1 MLTKGAIGNL
11 VNRYRAVLKKCHL
24 LNTFGSLAVA
34 SMLVLGGAG
43 AAWGGHTPISSADL
57 PYSFDVEYKWSG
69 TDAVDNNGGVFYI
82 NSNVEVSC
90 SSDFIGNKAIYA
102 GGAIYNSGKL
112 ILDGGKFTNNNVYL
126 DVKNTIKPYGG
137 AIYNDGELEINN
149 DVEFIGSKALNEQ
162 YLYNK
167 TFGWTKADGMGGAIY
182 SKNKLTI
189 NGSAI
194 TMDAANKYNGG
205 VLFRG
210 NESGSGGAIEIYGSS
225 STLANVRLTNVRFE
239 NNITRGGGGGA
250 VRLSNGAQGAYFENV
265 YFIENQTG
273 NDGGAVYIHKDNT
286 DGVTFKNAYFYDNEA
301 GTNGGALYIHQGKV
315 TFNGVN
321 EFRGNT
327 VKSAPND
334 IFNSGTM
341 VIESG
346 STTLYS
352 GIKSTGKIQ
361 VTEDAS
367 FTVDTRA
374 AGSDPFQ
381 GCAINITGEGD
392 ITLRSSKSIIKDSRT
407 HSIEGNNI
415 TLETKGGTVIESR
428 GDIKLDAA
436 GRLDIIGDVNI
447 TKTKTSD
454 TAHLEIYANS
464 GALDAVSIGD
474 GAKFDLFGKGE
485 GSNVELEK
493 LTNSGES
500 KLGDGMTRLA
510 ASVGEIDM
518 QGGTL
523 NIIDSDV
530 TIGKLKTAGGTIFI
544 DPSNVKVGDLE
555 GTLDADFFIGKES
568 TVAFGDADMSSAP
581 EVGTEVTAALALG
594 PGKSIEVGTGSLV
607 VDGTL
612 SGAPT
617 PPPADGTVKFAA
629 DSLLVVDGATEGG
642 VIRGSGGALTVE
654 DGAKLHINN
663 ARVGEFTVASNFDP
677 NAITVGGW
685 NGSNLTLTTS
695 NVLTEAVAATP
706 DGDDVIVS
714 IVAKDA
720 ASVFPDLR
728 VPCNVDT
735 MMAEGQNDT
744 SDDAPAGIRMLSR
757 ALEKTASPDSID
769 AVNEAAGA
777 AVTVGVQ
784 NTALRIADAAS
795 NTVIG
800 HLSLAQHDGSRA
812 IHADGADFWA
822 APMYGNLYTSGMAAS
837 GQSVRGQFGG
847 LALGADVEAGQFLG
861 GKLRI
866 GASIN
871 GGGGQSE
878 TSGTATRAQNDYD
891 FGGLNFYA
899 GWNNGALNL
908 MASVGYA
915 FGNHEVEMGLPA
927 SLGMSSAKADVDTS
941 AFAADL
947 RAEYQ
952 LKTGWLDVLPH
963 VGVRYTALR
972 TDAHDLKSGGEVLNS
987 VERDTQNIVQFPIGV
1002 TLSRDFDLAGWAL
1015 KPAVDLSFI
1024 PAAGDKDAR
1033 TSVNFS
1039 GIDAVDSF
1047 DTRIMDSTSWAATV
1061 GVQAEKGAFS
1071 LGLNYGVQ
1079 ASSHETDQN
1088 VQLKLGWKF

>member
-1 MLTKGAIGNL
+1 MKVTGLERDDQQLNL
-11 VNRYRAVLKKCHL
+11 ANAEL
-24 LNTFGSLAVA
+24 GSLDVANSTFTVNGVA
-34 SMLVLGGAG
+34 SGENPTALKIGKLSASEAAELNLNSDSVTVTDSFSVASGAKVAAEKLVLEK
-43 AAWGGHTPISSADL
+43 T
-57 PYSFDVEYKWSG
+57 
-69 TDAVDNNGGVFYI
+69 GV
-82 NSNVEVSC
+82 V
-90 SSDFIGNKAIYA
+90 
-102 GGAIYNSGKL
+102 
-112 ILDGGKFTNNNVYL
+112 DGGELTADTLSLSCDTVDLIKSVAAVNEL
-126 DVKNTIKPYGG
+126 DMQAG
-137 AIYNDGELEINN
+137 
-149 DVEFIGSKALNEQ
+149 
-162 YLYNK
+162 
-167 TFGWTKADGMGGAIY
+167 
-182 SKNKLTI
+182 
-189 NGSAI
+189 
-194 TMDAANKYNGG
+194 
-205 VLFRG
+205 
-210 NESGSGGAIEIYGSS
+210 
-225 STLANVRLTNVRFE
+225 TLAVEESDVTVGTLT
-239 NNITRGGGGGA
+239 
-250 VRLSNGAQGAYFENV
+250 
-265 YFIENQTG
+265 
-273 NDGGAVYIHKDNT
+273 
-286 DGVTFKNAYFYDNEA
+286 
-301 GTNGGALYIHQGKV
+301 
-315 TFNGVN
+315 
-321 EFRGNT
+321 
-327 VKSAPND
+327 SA
-334 IFNSGTM
+334 
-341 VIESG
+341 
-346 STTLYS
+346 
-352 GIKSTGKIQ
+352 
-361 VTEDAS
+361 
-367 FTVDTRA
+367 
-374 AGSDPFQ
+374 
-381 GCAINITGEGD
+381 
-392 ITLRSSKSIIKDSRT
+392 
-407 HSIEGNNI
+407 
-415 TLETKGGTVIESR
+415 GGTVGLNKSV
-428 GDIKLDAA
+428 AA
-436 GRLDIIGDVNI
+436 V
-447 TKTKTSD
+447 D
-454 TAHLEIYANS
+454 TL
-464 GALDAVSIGD
+464 
-474 GAKFDLFGKGE
+474 
-485 GSNVELEK
+485 
-493 LTNSGES
+493 
-500 KLGDGMTRLA
+500 
-510 ASVGEIDM
+510 DM

-530 TIGKLKTAGGTIFI
+530 TIGTLKTAGGTIFI

-555 GTLDADFFIGKES
+555 GKLDADFFIGEGS
-568 TVAFGDADMSSAP
+568 TVDFGGADMSSAP
-581 EVGTEVTAALALG
+581 AVSDKTAVLALG
-594 PGKSIEVGTGSLV
+594 PGKSIEVDKGSLEV
-607 VDGTL
+607 NGALTGT
-612 SGAPT
+612 APT
-617 PPPADGTVKFAA
+617 PPAPGTVKFAA
-629 DSLLVVDGATEGG
+629 DSLFVVDGATEGG

-663 ARVGEFTVASNFDP
+663 ARVGEFVVASNFDP

-728 VPCNVDT
+728 PVRNVDT

-769 AVNEAAGA
+769 AVNEASSA

-822 APMYGNLYTSGMAAS
+822 APMYGNLYTSGMAAG

-861 GKLRI
+861 GKFRI

-878 TSGTATRAQNDYD
+878 TSGTATSAQNDYD

-927 SLGMSSAKADVDTS
+927 SLGMSSAKADVDTA
-941 AFAADL
+941 AFTADL

>member
-1 MLTKGAIGNL
+1 M
-11 VNRYRAVLKKCHL
+11 
-24 LNTFGSLAVA
+24 
-34 SMLVLGGAG
+34 
-43 AAWGGHTPISSADL
+43 
-57 PYSFDVEYKWSG
+57 
-69 TDAVDNNGGVFYI
+69 
-82 NSNVEVSC
+82 
-90 SSDFIGNKAIYA
+90 
-102 GGAIYNSGKL
+102 
-112 ILDGGKFTNNNVYL
+112 
-126 DVKNTIKPYGG
+126 TIK
-137 AIYNDGELEINN
+137 
-149 DVEFIGSKALNEQ
+149 
-162 YLYNK
+162 
-167 TFGWTKADGMGGAIY
+167 
-182 SKNKLTI
+182 
-189 NGSAI
+189 
-194 TMDAANKYNGG
+194 
-205 VLFRG
+205 
-210 NESGSGGAIEIYGSS
+210 
-225 STLANVRLTNVRFE
+225 
-239 NNITRGGGGGA
+239 
-250 VRLSNGAQGAYFENV
+250 
-265 YFIENQTG
+265 
-273 NDGGAVYIHKDNT
+273 
-286 DGVTFKNAYFYDNEA
+286 
-301 GTNGGALYIHQGKV
+301 
-315 TFNGVN
+315 
-321 EFRGNT
+321 
-327 VKSAPND
+327 
-334 IFNSGTM
+334 
-341 VIESG
+341 SG
-346 STTLYS
+346 STTLYG

-361 VTEDAS
+361 VNEDAS
-367 FTVDTRA
+367 FTVDTRD

-381 GCAINITGEGD
+381 DCPIKIDGAGD

-415 TLETKGGTVIESR
+415 TLETKGGTVIDST
-428 GDIKLDAA
+428 GIVILKAATQLKVIGSSNINKSNKDAVILFFA
-436 GRLDIIGDVNI
+436 NKGSIGDVNVGQ
-447 TKTKTSD
+447 D
-454 TAHLEIYANS
+454 AGFGLAGLGENS
-464 GALDAVSIGD
+464 NI
-474 GAKFDLFGKGE
+474 
-485 GSNVELEK
+485 ELAK

-500 KLGDGMTRLA
+500 QLGDGVTRLA
-510 ASVGEIDM
+510 ATVDTLDM
-518 QGGTL
+518 QGGIL
-523 NIIDSDV
+523 NIIESNV
-530 TIGKLKTAGGTIFI
+530 TIGKLTAAGGTIFI

-555 GTLDADFFIGKES
+555 GTLNAAFFIGEES
-568 TVAFGDADMSSAP
+568 TVDFGDADMASAA
-581 EVGTEVTAALALG
+581 EAGAEAGATLALG
-594 PGKSIEVGTGSLV
+594 PDKFIKVGSGSLV
-607 VDGTL
+607 VDGGL
-612 SGAPT
+612 
-617 PPPADGTVKFAA
+617 DGTTPLTSDPGSVTFAP

-695 NVLTEAVAATP
+695 NVLIEAVAATP

-728 VPCNVDT
+728 VPRNVDT

-769 AVNEAAGA
+769 AVNEASSA

-861 GKLRI
+861 GKFRI

-878 TSGTATRAQNDYD
+878 TSGTATSAQNDYD

-927 SLGMSSAKADVDTS
+927 SLGMSSAKADVDTA
-941 AFAADL
+941 AFTADL

-952 LKTGWLDVLPH
+952 LKTVWLDVLPH

-1024 PAAGDKDAR
+1024 PAAGDKEAR

-1047 DTRIMDSTSWAATV
+1047 DSRIMDSTSWAATV